1 MPWRRTFAISATV
14 HAADVAVAIVP
25 PRAGGRA
32 YGFLTTTVGGRRC
45 AEDGGKGTGG
55 GQFGTEGSATA
66 TRRSTTMEE
75 EDDNEYDDAHPSFD
89 DDAVAAV
96 VHPVVGRVSDPAR
109 LTTTTFPFSSA
120 STSSS
125 SSSLSSSI
133 AISAHDA
140 ASREEMGS
148 GIPVRYVEDG
158 DTAASFLARLSSS
171 HLSLV
176 ITVATFV
183 PRSMALSRDIVA
195 HDSCPPRCCRR
206 RARPRRPPHTMMV
219 FSRFSPKKVPFEDTT
234 EAVVLFA
241 VGDHD
246 GQWGGGMGWVGA

>member
-1 MPWRRTFAISATV
+1 MLWRRTFAISATV

-32 YGFLTTTVGGRRC
+32 YGFLMTTVGGRRC
-45 AEDGGKGTGG
+45 AEVGGKGTGR

-75 EDDNEYDDAHPSFD
+75 EDDDEYDDAHPSFD

-120 STSSS
+120 STPSSL
-125 SSSLSSSI
+125 SSLSSSI

-148 GIPVRYVEDG
+148 GIPVCYVEDG

-183 PRSMALSRDIVA
+183 PRSMALSR
-195 HDSCPPRCCRR
+195 
-206 RARPRRPPHTMMV
+206 
-219 FSRFSPKKVPFEDTT
+219 
-234 EAVVLFA
+234 
-241 VGDHD
+241 
-246 GQWGGGMGWVGA
+246 MGWVGA